1 MVVARVAS
9 SLFTEPS
16 FISLTYAR
24 VFVIG
29 FADRISNNIESS
41 TSFESSLLLMN
52 SSSIGI
58 SSL

>member
-29 FADRISNNIESS
+29 FAESISNKIESS
-41 TSFESSLLLMN
+41 TSLESNLFLIN
-52 SSSIGI
+52 S
-58 SSL
+58 